1 MTLED
6 RFARLE
12 KENLKQ
18 RRTSR
23 FLALRSAAALGMI
36 GAAHGSHT
44 LKADKILMKVSDGR
58 VRTFPGISE
67 NGPGLAHDGRK
78 RINPGGGHSLRIG
91 RPHDSAKH
99 HHPAALSRRPLAKSH
114 QPVHPG
120 FRTGIHKYKWEPSG
134 TVRKYVY
141 NFPRIARDVTQGVG
155 RRPD

>member
-12 KENLKQ
+12 KENSKQ

-23 FLALRSAAALGMI
+23 FLALRFAAALGMI
-36 GAAHGSHT
+36 GAAHGSHP
-44 LKADKILMKVSDGR
+44 LEADKILTKDSDGQ

-67 NGPGLAHDGRK
+67 NGPGLSLDGRE
-78 RINPGGGHSLRIG
+78 RNNPDGGHNLRIG

-99 HHPAALSRRPLAKSH
+99 HHPAALSRRLLTKSH

-120 FRTGIHKYKWEPSG
+120 FRTGIHKYKWETSG
-134 TVRKYVY
+134 TVRKCVY
-141 NFPRIARDVTQGVG
+141 NFPRIARNTTQGVG
-155 RRPD
+155 RRSD